1 MVRILTLTLGPPL
14 IVGLAYLVARPDVGR
29 LDSASPAANA
39 APSAASS
46 AAENPSAQAAGAPV
60 PGVGDSTDASL
71 VAACQRKREVLTRRL
86 GTRFFSIVHTP
97 FVILGDVSASDL
109 ERHYRETIGPTARAL
124 AIAYFDRPPSEPV
137 SMILLSGEEAYQS
150 CAELLDSQKRAAFA
164 GYYERSDHRI
174 VINAATGEG
183 TIAHEL
189 THALGHCDFPDM
201 PEWFDEG
208 LASLYEEARFSDDRL
223 RIIGTKNWRIRYLL
237 PALKQGTLRPLELLI
252 GEARVRPDQQ
262 AVDYAHAR
270 YFCLFLQE
278 RGLLEPFYR
287 KFRPAVAGDP
297 TGLRTLHAL
306 FNVNDLGPL
315 DEEFRSWVLALER
328 PAARVGAPGP
338 AADTNRD
345 GRPKSSNKKPAA
357 EPY

>member
-1 MVRILTLTLGPPL
+1 MVRFLTLTLGPPL
-14 IVGLAYLVARPDVGR
+14 IVGLAYLVARPDVSR
-29 LDSASPAANA
+29 SAWPLPVSNA
-39 APSAASS
+39 APND
-46 AAENPSAQAAGAPV
+46 AEMPITQPARPLV
-60 PGVGDSTDASL
+60 PGVGDSTDPAL
-71 VAACQRKREVLTRRL
+71 VAACQRKREVLIRRL
-86 GTRFFSIVHTP
+86 GTRFSSIVHTP
-97 FVILGDVSASDL
+97 FVILGDVSAREL

-124 AIAYFDRPPSEPV
+124 AIAYFHRPPSAPV
-137 SMILLSGEEAYQS
+137 SIILLSGDEAYQS
-150 CAELLDSQKRAAFA
+150 CALLLDRQKRAAFA
-164 GYYERSDHRI
+164 GYYERNDHRI

-189 THALGHCDFPDM
+189 THALGHFDFPDM

-208 LASLYEEARFSDDRL
+208 LGSLHEEARFSDDRL
-223 RIIGTKNWRIRYLL
+223 RITGMKNWRIRYLL
-237 PALKQGTLRPLELLI
+237 PALRQGTLRPLELLI
-252 GEARVRPDQQ
+252 GEAHVRPSQQ

-287 KFRPAVAGDP
+287 KFRPAVAADP

-306 FNVNDLGPL
+306 FNVNDLGPI

-338 AADTNRD
+338 AADSGRD
-345 GRPKSSNKKPAA
+345 SRPKSSNKKPAG
-357 EPY
+357 EP

>member
-1 MVRILTLTLGPPL
+1 MLTLGPPL

-29 LDSASPAANA
+29 RDSSAPVSSAASNSAVN
-39 APSAASS
+39 PSAA
-46 AAENPSAQAAGAPV
+46 PLHPTV
-60 PGVGDSTDASL
+60 PRVGDATDASL
-71 VAACQRKREVLTRRL
+71 VAACQRKREILMRLL
-86 GTRFFSIVHTP
+86 GTRYSSIVHTP
-97 FVILGDVSASDL
+97 FVILGDVSAADL

-137 SMILLSGEEAYQS
+137 SIILLSGDEAYQS
-150 CAELLDSQKRAAFA
+150 CALLLDRQKRAAFA
-164 GYYERSDHRI
+164 GYYERNDHRM

-189 THALGHCDFPDM
+189 THALGHFDFPDM

-208 LASLYEEARFSDDRL
+208 LGSLHEEARFSDDRL
-223 RIIGTKNWRIRYLL
+223 RITGLKNWRIRYLL
-237 PALKQGTLRPLELLI
+237 PALKHGTLRPLESLI

-270 YFCLFLQE
+270 FFCLFLQE

-297 TGLRTLHAL
+297 TGLWTLHAL
-306 FNVNDLGPL
+306 FNVNDLAPI

-328 PAARVGAPGP
+328 TAARAAVSGP
-338 AADTNRD
+338 AADTVRD
-345 GRPKSSNKKPAA
+345 GRPKSSNKKPAGK
-357 EPY
+357 P